1 MTQRLQGKVAIV
13 VGAGSIGRDV
23 SNGAAAAIVY
33 AREGAKVLCVDR
45 DAAAARETVE
55 RIAAEGGAAS
65 AFEADVRDAARLRAM
80 VAECVGRHGRVD
92 VLHNN
97 VGVEALGDLL
107 ELDESSWD
115 RVHDINLKAP
125 MLAMRAAVPHMQRQ
139 GGGSIVNISSIAS
152 RKWSPVQFLSYSSS
166 KAALNHMTRVVARQY
181 AAQNV
186 RCNVI
191 LPGLIDTPHAS
202 AHCRSEEE
210 AATARAARHAR
221 CPMGRQGTPWDV
233 AHAAVFL
240 ASDESRYIT
249 GVELV
254 VDGGLSL

>member
-1 MTQRLQGKVAIV
+1 MQRLRDKVAV
-13 VGAGSIGRDV
+13 VMGAGSIGAGL
-23 SNGAAAAIVY
+23 SNGSACARLF
-33 AREGAKVLCVDR
+33 AREGAMVVCVDLV
-45 DAAAARETVE
+45 AAAAQATAEV
-55 RIAAEGGAAS
+55 ILAEGGS
-65 AFEADVRDAARLRAM
+65 AIAEQADVCDGERVRQLIDAC
-80 VAECVGRHGRVD
+80 VARHGRVD

-107 ELDESSWD
+107 ELEETSWD
-115 RVHDINLKAP
+115 KVHNVNLKAP

-166 KAALNHMTRVVARQY
+166 KAALNHMTRVVARQF

-186 RCNVI
+186 RCNAI
-191 LPGLIDTPHAS
+191 LPGLIDTPHAY
-202 AHCRSEEE
+202 AHCHSEDE
-210 AATARAARHAR
+210 AAAARVTRHAR